1 MDIKDIKCITVN
13 LVSPI
18 DDNSDVVLHGSLR
31 FIYCM

>member
-1 MDIKDIKCITVN
+1 MHYTVI

-18 DDNSDVVLHGSLR
+18 DDHSDVVLHGSLR